1 MIMERLL
8 QLETLIARNQEC
20 FYKIGQALKEIRD
33 NRLYK
38 QTLFGTFEA
47 YTRARWDMGK
57 AHAYRLIKSYEVIY
71 NLSPIGDELPANES
85 QARPLAQLDSI
96 EQRSLWKAIINS
108 GMELTA
114 LNIKKFIEAQKVP
127 LKNRPDL
134 TDRISAEYMIAVQT
148 MLEQVRIARHD
159 LWQSTSQQAA
169 LLWNRV
175 IQEKILSK
183 GANNG

>member
-1 MIMERLL
+1 MERLL
-8 QLETLIARNQEC
+8 QLETLISRNQEC

-38 QTLFGTFEA
+38 QALFDTFET

-71 NLSPIGDELPANES
+71 NLSPIGDKLPANES
-85 QARPLAQLDSI
+85 QTRPLAQLDFI
-96 EQRSLWKAIINS
+96 EQRSIWKAIINS

-114 LNIKKFIEAQKVP
+114 LNIKKFIDAQKEPPV
-127 LKNRPDL
+127 NRPDL
-134 TDRISAEYMIAVQT
+134 TRRISVVYMAAVKT
-148 MLEQVRIARHD
+148 MFEQVRIARND
-159 LWQSTSQQAA
+159 LWQTTSQDAA

>member
-1 MIMERLL
+1 MERLL
-8 QLETLIARNQEC
+8 QLETLISRNQEC

-38 QTLFGTFEA
+38 QALFDTFET

-71 NLSPIGDELPANES
+71 NLSPIGDKLPANES
-85 QARPLAQLDSI
+85 QARPLAQLDFI
-96 EQRSLWKAIINS
+96 EQRSIWKAIINS

-114 LNIKKFIEAQKVP
+114 LNIKKFIEAQKESPV
-127 LKNRPDL
+127 NRPDL
-134 TDRISAEYMIAVQT
+134 TDRISAVYMAAVKT
-148 MLEQVRIARHD
+148 MLEQVRIARND
-159 LWQSTSQQAA
+159 LWQTTSQDAA

-183 GANNG
+183 GTNNG